1 MRLGRLHWPVVIYL
15 MFSERHE
22 DDSSSLSRPLDHC
35 DAPTNERHLSCWYRW
50 SWPLRI
56 VEHLGQADK
65 RPLAVSTSPS
75 SGKLCS
81 IANRFPMRSECCPL
95 LAQCAWPQ
103 PGLLETWH
111 NSPSSVLG
119 CISIS
124 EASLFV
130 LIASVSTPD
139 TSSCHQDTC
148 FYQVRRV
155 EGKEG
160 FGFPQTEKRES
171 PPFSRRDSAHACQF
185 SPRYQRIP
193 HSDRDTSPHFTC
205 LDISFRPCMVPPPRR
220 RHAPLPPVLR
230 HGAAVTSA
238 AVQ

>member
-160 FGFPQTEKRES
+160 FGFPQTKRGKHGRS
-171 PPFSRRDSAHACQF
+171 PPFSRRARQ
-185 SPRYQRIP
+185 
-193 HSDRDTSPHFTC
+193 
-205 LDISFRPCMVPPPRR
+205 
-220 RHAPLPPVLR
+220 
-230 HGAAVTSA
+230 
-238 AVQ
+238 